1 MKDFNLTN
9 IFCEVLSGLGI
20 ITFLIP
26 LLDILNCYTLKETLT
41 FIADKISLANF
52 GILIFLCYILGLLFD
67 AIGLVI
73 GDLFLDNRA
82 NKDVPTQAQVA
93 DFWKNA
99 NSHVLDYRD
108 IQWAYYSLY
117 RNLFII
123 SAPGS
128 IVWAIAIWKNFN
140 WYSALITQILFG
152 VFEWILFYSMKTLL
166 KLYYTIT
173 KSYR

>member
-26 LLDILNCYTLKETLT
+26 LLDILNCYTLKETLA
-41 FIADKISLANF
+41 FIIDKTTLANF
-52 GILIFLCYILGLLFD
+52 GILLFLCYTLGLLFD
-67 AIGLVI
+67 AIGLAI
-73 GDLFLDNRA
+73 GDLFLDDLS
-82 NKDVPTQAQVA
+82 NKDTPTDVQIS

-99 NSHVLDYRD
+99 NSHVLNYRD
-108 IQWAYYSLY
+108 IQWAYYSCY

-123 SAPGS
+123 FAPGS

-140 WYSALITQILFG
+140 WYSAIITLILLG